1 MRKFLHTRMTRK
13 FFDFASVRS
22 MIGLKIRANYS
33 TNRIQDQN
41 QVQFSQCFPSL
52 GAGHVYIRQVLIVIA
67 DDVDDGCFGLDFT
80 NENLTPH
87 ACLPRT
93 RHARKEDST
102 QRSKTTWA

>member
-1 MRKFLHTRMTRK
+1 M
-13 FFDFASVRS
+13 
-22 MIGLKIRANYS
+22 
-33 TNRIQDQN
+33 
-41 QVQFSQCFPSL
+41 
-52 GAGHVYIRQVLIVIA
+52 YIRQVLIVIA